1 MKTESNQI
9 LLKNKSSKATIDLNG
24 ENGNLVLGGNGAEG
38 DLALRDAAGKQ
49 TIHLD
54 GGGGNL
60 TLGGQGHEG
69 DIGLLNKAGK
79 QTIHFDGGNGDII
92 VNGASLKP
100 ADFVLAA
107 DYPLPV
113 IDTVQAFISRHGHL
127 PNLPS
132 GAEMKAKGLNLAAF
146 AMTLL
151 QKVEELTLYAI
162 SQNRALQEQQARLAE
177 LEKRLG

>member
-1 MKTESNQI
+1 MM
-9 LLKNKSSKATIDLNG
+9 NKEGKETIHVDG
-24 ENGNLVLGGNGAEG
+24 GRGNLLLGGNGSEG
-38 DLALRDAAGKQ
+38 DIALRDAEGKR

-60 TLGGQGHEG
+60 TLGGQGHQG
-69 DIGLLNKAGK
+69 DITLLDLQGK
-79 QTIHFDGGNGDII
+79 ETIHFDGGNGDII
-92 VNGASLKP
+92 VNGVSLKP

-113 IDTVQAFISRHGHL
+113 IDAVHAFISRHGHL

-162 SQNRALQEQQARLAE
+162 SQNRAIQEQQARLAE